1 MIMRKI
7 LRIQIKKYFKN
18 TFYLRFLFQAN
29 EMVPSLLPKRKSSA
43 PDLDLDSK
51 KSKLGENFDPVVL
64 ENISASMI
72 GQEQNNGIFA

>member
-1 MIMRKI
+1 
-7 LRIQIKKYFKN
+7 
-18 TFYLRFLFQAN
+18 
-29 EMVPSLLPKRKSSA
+29 MVPSLLPKRKSSA

>member
-1 MIMRKI
+1 MIF
-7 LRIQIKKYFKN
+7 LL
-18 TFYLRFLFQAN
+18 TFLFQAN
-29 EMVPSLLPKRKSSA
+29 EMVSPLLPKRKSSA

-51 KSKLGENFDPVVL
+51 KSKLGENFDPVVP

>member
-1 MIMRKI
+1 
-7 LRIQIKKYFKN
+7 
-18 TFYLRFLFQAN
+18 
-29 EMVPSLLPKRKSSA
+29 MVPSLLPKRKSSA

-72 GQEQNNGIFA
+72 GQEQNNGIFSLLIKYKIIIDFKKYIVRKRR